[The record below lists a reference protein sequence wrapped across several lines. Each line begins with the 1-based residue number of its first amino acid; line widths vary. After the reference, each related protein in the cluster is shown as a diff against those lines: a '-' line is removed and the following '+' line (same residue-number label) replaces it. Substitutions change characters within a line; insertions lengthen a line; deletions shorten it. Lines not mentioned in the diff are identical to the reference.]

1 VRTLAEWLEL
11 QDLLHPRSID
21 LGLERITPVADAL
34 GVQRVPY
41 RVITVGG
48 TNGKGSTVAHLE
60 SLLQGLDV
68 RTGVFTSPHLV
79 RYNERIRIDAAEAD
93 DAELI
98 AAFERIEA
106 ARGATTLTFF
116 EYSTLAALL
125 IFAAREV
132 EVAVLEVGLGGRLD
146 ATNLIDADVAV
157 VVSVGMDHREYL
169 GEDLERIGREKAG
182 IFRADRP
189 AILGSSD
196 MPASVFAAIV
206 ASEALAFVAGRDF
219 TWQIE
224 HDGRWSYRGRRL
236 FDDLAPSALPGAIQY
251 QNAATALAAL
261 EALALPRALSPKLIS
276 EALARTTLPGRFQ
289 ILPGPVEWI
298 LDVAHN
304 EPAAR
309 ILAGHLAAR
318 PRAARTF
325 AVTGIL
331 RDKDAA
337 GIARAL
343 APQVDQWILCSLPGA
358 RGSSSSELARRLG
371 AGIAAAAEELDSVEE
386 GCARARALAAP
397 GDRVLVFGSF
407 VVVGSALQWLRL
419 YSIPDT

>member
-1 VRTLAEWLEL
+1 V
-11 QDLLHPRSID
+11 HPKSID
-21 LGLERITPVADAL
+21 LGLERVARVAQAL

-60 SLLQGLDV
+60 ALLQALEV
-68 RTGVFTSPHLV
+68 HTGVFTSPHLV
-79 RYNERIRIDAAEAD
+79 RYNERIRIDAAEASD
-93 DAELI
+93 EELI

-116 EYSTLAALL
+116 EYNTLAALL
-125 IFAAREV
+125 IFAAREI

-157 VVSVGMDHREYL
+157 VVSVGMDHRDYL
-169 GEDLERIGREKAG
+169 GDDLESIGREKAG
-182 IFRADRP
+182 IFRADQP

-196 MPASVFAAIV
+196 MPRSVFAAITS
-206 ASEALAFVAGRDF
+206 SEALAFVAGRDF
-219 TWQIE
+219 TWQIGA
-224 HDGRWSYRGRRL
+224 DGRWSYRGRRA
-236 FDDLAPSALPGAIQY
+236 FDDLVPSALPGAIQY

-261 EALALPRALSPKLIS
+261 EALALPRPLSSKLIS
-276 EALARTTLPGRFQ
+276 EALAHTVLPGRLQ
-289 ILPGPVEWI
+289 ILPGAVQWI

-309 ILAGHLAAR
+309 VLASELAAR

-331 RDKDAA
+331 RDKDAP
-337 GIARAL
+337 GIGRAL
-343 APQVDQWILCSLPGA
+343 AAQVDHWLLCSLPGA
-358 RGSSSSELARRLG
+358 RGSSSSELAERLG
-371 AGIAAAAEELDSVEE
+371 AAISEHAELLGSVED
-386 GCARARALAAP
+386 GCARARDEARP

-419 YSIPDT
+419 YSIPAT